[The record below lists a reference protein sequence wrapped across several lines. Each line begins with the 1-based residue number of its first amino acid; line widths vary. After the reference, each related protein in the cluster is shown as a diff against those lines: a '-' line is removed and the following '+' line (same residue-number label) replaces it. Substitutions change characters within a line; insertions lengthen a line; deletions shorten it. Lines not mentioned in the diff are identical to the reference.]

1 MTSKPVTY
9 EELFEKFK
17 GTKLYKCKPADQQ
30 NELDTSTSE
39 RLNETMRSNW
49 EEIRYE
55 SISDLI
61 PYFPYL
67 VSIAACDNADSNNSM
82 VVLSSKSF
90 VDIEEED
97 ILSIYLKNLIK
108 IHNRCKRKKID
119 FKVDE
124 AVREVCWNNW
134 NKKAITE
141 LAERVKLYGKKASIN
156 GMHLDMHERYRKEL
170 VDEMLKYGLNPSEY
184 GYERFEKGNITDEN
198 Y

>member
-1 MTSKPVTY
+1 MTSKPVTD

-17 GTKLYKCKPADQQ
+17 GTKLYKHKPSDQQ
-30 NELDTSTSE
+30 KELDSSTPE

-49 EEIRYE
+49 DEIHYE
-55 SISDLI
+55 SISDLV

-67 VSIAACDNADSNNSM
+67 VSIAACDNIDSNNSM

-108 IHNRCKRKKID
+108 IYNRCKRKKID
-119 FKVDE
+119 FKVDD
-124 AVREVCWNNW
+124 AVREVCWNGW

-156 GMHLDMHERYRKEL
+156 GVHLDMYERYRKEL
-170 VDEMLKYGLNPSEY
+170 VDEMLKYGLHPSEY